1 MPGRRHRP
9 LGASGAVL
17 RQPVRS
23 LTGIALA
30 LAVVLVSL
38 TNPVAGQG
46 ATGHDPAALA
56 PRVDHVGTYVW
67 HIDAPD
73 FGGFSGLD
81 LREDGSRFTA
91 LSDRATLRWG
101 RILRDAQG
109 RIEGVEATGHARLK
123 DSEGRKLAP
132 GWRGDSEGLAVGS
145 DGRLW
150 ISFEGLTRVVLHD
163 RAENPAQPLPR
174 PAAFKAMQRNSSLE
188 SLAIL
193 PDGTLL
199 AIPERSGALHRPFPV
214 WRYRDGAWDQPFS
227 IPRSG
232 NWLAVDADV
241 GPDGRLY
248 LLERDFMGLLGFRT
262 RLRRFDLSEAGVS
275 GEQVLLTS
283 YPLQYDNQE
292 GLAVW
297 QDGQGIRVTMI
308 SDDNFSRLQRTEL
321 VEYRITD

>member
-123 DSEGRKLAP
+123 DSEGRKLAIICSKGSLDMAYP
-132 GWRGDSEGLAVGS
+132 GLILANAALGEGVETHLFFTFWGFDMINKATMGDLKFSFVGNTAMHPPGHS
-145 DGRLW
+145 GMGIHHMLGALPGATAAATARSWAESAGSGSVPASSSSSSSATAGSGPPVNAPGRP
-150 ISFEGLTRVVLHD
+150 SARASTSGCPATSGPPAGTRVS
-163 RAENPAQPLPR
+163 RAGTGPSVVPG
-174 PAAFKAMQRNSSLE
+174 
-188 SLAIL
+188 
-193 PDGTLL
+193 DG
-199 AIPERSGALHRPFPV
+199 
-214 WRYRDGAWDQPFS
+214 W
-227 IPRSG
+227 
-232 NWLAVDADV
+232 
-241 GPDGRLY
+241 
-248 LLERDFMGLLGFRT
+248 
-262 RLRRFDLSEAGVS
+262 
-275 GEQVLLTS
+275 
-283 YPLQYDNQE
+283 
-292 GLAVW
+292 
-297 QDGQGIRVTMI
+297 
-308 SDDNFSRLQRTEL
+308 
-321 VEYRITD
+321 